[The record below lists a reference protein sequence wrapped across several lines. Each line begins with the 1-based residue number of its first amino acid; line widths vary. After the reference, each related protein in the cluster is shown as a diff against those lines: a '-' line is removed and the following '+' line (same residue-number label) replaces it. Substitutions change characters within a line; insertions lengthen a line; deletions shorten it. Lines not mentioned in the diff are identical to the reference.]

1 MDVMDAKAFRELSA
15 EELEQKI
22 RDVRD
27 ELFKLKLRASAAQ
40 LENPARIRRLRREV
54 AIGETVRTESLRKQV
69 SPRVER
75 TP

>member
-1 MDVMDAKAFRELSA
+1 MDVIDAKEFRELSA
-15 EELEQKI
+15 VELEQKL

-27 ELFKLKLRASAAQ
+27 ELLKLKLRASSGP
-40 LENPARIRRLRREV
+40 LENPARIRRLRRQV

-69 SPRVER
+69 SPGVER

>member
-1 MDVMDAKAFRELSA
+1 MDVMDAKAFRDLSA
-15 EELEQKI
+15 EELEQKL

-40 LENPARIRRLRREV
+40 LENPARIRRLRREI
-54 AIGETVRTESLRKQV
+54 AIGETVRTEALRKQA
-69 SPRVER
+69 SPGVER